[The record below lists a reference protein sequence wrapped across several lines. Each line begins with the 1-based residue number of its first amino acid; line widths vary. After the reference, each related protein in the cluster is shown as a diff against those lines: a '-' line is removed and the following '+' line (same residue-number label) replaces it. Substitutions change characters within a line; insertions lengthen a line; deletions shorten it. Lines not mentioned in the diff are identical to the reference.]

1 MCIRDSFRIDLSRR
15 KKIKNGM
22 TDLIDSKNL
31 STYKSP
37 SVYAKSTAFESK
49 RR

>member
-1 MCIRDSFRIDLSRR
+1 MI
-15 KKIKNGM
+15 
-22 TDLIDSKNL
+22 DLIDSKNL

-37 SVYAKSTAFESK
+37 SVYAKSTALESK